1 MEGFPMSESIL
12 LLNPRRRGRNRRR
25 RPPMT
30 ALQRKYFGKRRS
42 RGSNRRHKP
51 RRHHRGS
58 NPRPM
63 RSRRRRARAVARLAR
78 RRIRR
83 AGRRVRRYAG
93 RARAYGGRIGTQYVI
108 PGVVGAGGALALDI
122 IWGYVSP
129 RLPTQLQSGWA
140 ALAVKLG
147 VVVGAAYGIRRL
159 RPGLAPK
166 VNVAA
171 VGAATVALYGALKG
185 VAQSVLPSSIPGLS
199 GYMDYQSYALPGTR
213 MGGYM
218 PRTLGDYGGELF
230 SPAAVIQPAGVAV
243 PRQFGGY
250 IAAQPHVAG
259 NGGLMGYDWSNDGM
273 C

>member
-1 MEGFPMSESIL
+1 MS
-12 LLNPRRRGRNRRR
+12 
-25 RPPMT
+25 
-30 ALQRKYFGKRRS
+30 ALQRQYFGKRRS
-42 RGSNRRHKP
+42 RGSNRRKT
-51 RRHHRGS
+51 RRRTHHARGS

-63 RSRRRRARAVARLAR
+63 RRRRRAHAVVRLAR
-78 RRIRR
+78 RRVRR

-93 RARAYGGRIGTQYVI
+93 RARAYGGRIGTQYVV
-108 PGVVGAGGALALDI
+108 PGVIGAGGALALDI
-122 IWGYVSP
+122 IWGYASP
-129 RLPTQLQSGWA
+129 HLPTQLQSGWA
-140 ALAVKLG
+140 ALGAKLG
-147 VVVGAAYGIRRL
+147 VVVGAAYAIRRF

-185 VAQSVLPSSIPGLS
+185 VAQSILPASVPGLS

-250 IAAQPHVAG
+250 IAVQPHVAG
-259 NGGLMGYDWSNDGM
+259 NGGLMGYDWSSDGM
-273 C
+273 

>member
-1 MEGFPMSESIL
+1 MSESIL
-12 LLNPRRRGRNRRR
+12 LLNPRRKRGKNRR

-30 ALQRKYFGKRRS
+30 ALQRKYFGKGHSGHKRRKS
-42 RGSNRRHKP
+42 RARLDNPRGKP
-51 RRHHRGS
+51 RR
-58 NPRPM
+58 
-63 RSRRRRARAVARLAR
+63 RSSARRRVRAVARLAR

-83 AGRRVRRYAG
+83 VGRRVRRTARRAG
-93 RARAYGGRIGTQYVI
+93 VYGGRIGTQYVI

-129 RLPTQLQSGWA
+129 RLPTQLQTGWA
-140 ALAVKLG
+140 ALAAKLG
-147 VVVGAAYGIRRL
+147 VVVGTAYAIRRF

-185 VAQSVLPSSIPGLS
+185 VAQSVLPKSIPGLS
-199 GYMDYQSYALPGTR
+199 GYMDYQSYALPGR

-259 NGGLMGYDWSNDGM
+259 NGGLMGYDWSSDGM
-273 C
+273 